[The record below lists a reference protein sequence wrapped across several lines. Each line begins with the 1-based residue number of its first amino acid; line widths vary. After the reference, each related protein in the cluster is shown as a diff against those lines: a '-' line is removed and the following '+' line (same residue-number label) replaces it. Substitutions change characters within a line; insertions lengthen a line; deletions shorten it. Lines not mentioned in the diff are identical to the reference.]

1 MEYTDDDWIERM
13 LGIINKQVEQPL
25 INTPRIGS
33 LWKSKRTARRGR
45 VTGSTLHWVVLCF
58 NEGTGAAKTC
68 TLDKF
73 LELYQEV

>member
-1 MEYTDDDWIERM
+1 MEYTDDDWVDKM
-13 LGIINKQVEQPL
+13 LALMGKEIEQPL

-33 LWKSKRTARRGR
+33 LWESKRTARRGR

-58 NEGTGAAKTC
+58 NEDTGAAKTY
-68 TLDKF
+68 TTVRF